1 MKKLILI
8 LSIILIPLQAC
19 AFEDYI
25 FTSDS
30 PVKSVSSSD
39 ESIVSVVP
47 FFTIDN
53 KKDTIIVKVK
63 REGNA
68 EITVKLYDKDVVVK
82 VHTTPDKTT
91 FTNGDDFVFF
101 PLDTPDEPV
110 EILPPPDI
118 RGGDK

>member
-39 ESIVSVVP
+39 NSIVSISP

-53 KKDTIIVKVK
+53 TKDPITVNVPN
-63 REGNA
+63 EVNA

-82 VHTTPDKTT
+82 VQVTPDKTI
-91 FTNGDDFVFF
+91 FSNGDDFVFF

>member
-8 LSIILIPLQAC
+8 LSIILIPLQAW

-53 KKDTIIVKVK
+53 NKDTIIVKVK
-63 REGNA
+63 KEGNA
-68 EITVKLYDKDVVVK
+68 QITVKLYDKDIVVK
-82 VHTTPDKTT
+82 LQVTPDKTI
-91 FTNGDDFVFF
+91 FTNGDDFIFF
-101 PLDTPDEPV
+101 PLDIPEEPV

>member
-30 PVKSVSSSD
+30 PVKRVSSSD
-39 ESIVSVVP
+39 ENVISVIP
-47 FFTIDN
+47 IFTIDN
-53 KKDTIIVKVK
+53 KKDTIIVKVRK
-63 REGNA
+63 EGNA

-82 VHTTPDKTT
+82 VQVTPDKTI

-101 PLDTPDEPV
+101 PLDTPEEPV

-118 RGGDK
+118 RGGDN